1 VHHEPPIDL
10 ESIMYRLV
18 SKLVGLLL
26 LTVSAQAQE
35 GHKGHAGHGH
45 KGPEVV
51 AAAAQTF
58 TGEVMDLACY
68 LQHPESGQGAE
79 HAACAAQCINKG
91 LPAGLK
97 VGTKLYLLVGKGHD
111 SIADKLAPLA
121 GKQAKITGHLLEK
134 EGLPAIIV
142 HEVAAATP

>member
-1 VHHEPPIDL
+1 LLPCPAQLDPEDP
-10 ESIMYRLV
+10 MFRLI
-18 SKLVGLLL
+18 SRLAGLLL
-26 LTVSAQAQE
+26 LSSPVLAQDE
-35 GHKGHAGHGH
+35 HKGHAHGDH
-45 KGPEVV
+45 AQAP
-51 AAAAQTF
+51 AAAPQVL

-68 LQHPESGQGAE
+68 LQHPESGQGPD

-111 SIADKLAPLA
+111 SITDKLAPLA
-121 GKQAKITGHLLEK
+121 GKQAKITGQVLET

-142 HEVAAATP
+142 HEAAAATP